1 MQLRVKL
8 VLSNILMAA
17 LPLLAIVLLAV
28 AGMKIMGYNY
38 IATLITLSENESE
51 LTSAQNVISAAKQE
65 VLPQEDG
72 GTVDESALSRMADR
86 LTALGFLVKVS
97 AEERVL
103 MSTMTP
109 AGEAIL
115 KQAVG
120 GGLAAIDNLS
130 LESEKAVIL
139 KSTFDEDDT
148 KYIFLAVQA
157 ETAEQGNLD
166 EEVEHTDIW
175 EYLPMAVLAVLAV
188 LILTN
193 IALTLWISASVLRPL
208 KALRKGTKEI
218 RDGNLDDSLPYQRKD
233 EFGQVCADFD
243 EMRKHLK
250 QSVLTQLQYEQYRK
264 ELIAGISHDLRT
276 PLTSIK
282 GYVQGLK
289 DNIADTPEKK
299 ARYFS
304 AIETRTADLEA
315 LVDNLASFTKM
326 ETEHYEF
333 HFEKTDLVAWLT
345 DYLDETRMEAEKRYQ
360 DITLICDTNP
370 VYVMLDI
377 REMGRV
383 MTNLLINSAKH
394 AGKPRS
400 NVQIS
405 ITRLSDNLLRIV
417 VKDDG
422 PGVSPVEL
430 TQIFESFYRGDV
442 ARTQPGKGSG
452 LGLSIARQIILA
464 HGGSIQ
470 AESDGGLS
478 IIIELPAM
486 GDET

>member
-17 LPLLAIVLLAV
+17 LPLLAIVLLGA
-28 AGMKIMGYNY
+28 AGMKVMGYNY
-38 IATLITLSENESE
+38 IATLVTLSENESE
-51 LTSAQNVISAAKQE
+51 LTTAQNLISAAKQE
-65 VLPQEDG
+65 ALPSEEG
-72 GTVDESALSRMADR
+72 GAVDETALKRMADR
-86 LTALGFLVKVS
+86 LSALGFLVRVS
-97 AEERVL
+97 AGEQVL
-103 MSTMTP
+103 FSTMTP
-109 AGEAIL
+109 SGEMIL
-115 KQAVG
+115 RQAVG
-120 GGLAAIDNLS
+120 GGLAEIDNLS
-130 LESEKAVIL
+130 LESEKAIII

-148 KYIFLAVQA
+148 TYVFLAVQA
-157 ETAEQGNLD
+157 EADEQGNID

-250 QSVLTQLQYEQYRK
+250 QSVLSQLQYEQYRK

-289 DNIADTPEKK
+289 DNIADTPEKR

-315 LVDNLASFTKM
+315 LVDSLASFSRM
-326 ETEHYEF
+326 ETGHYEF
-333 HFEKTDLVAWLT
+333 HFAKTDLAVWLA
-345 DYLDETRMEAEKRYQ
+345 DYLDEARMEAEKRNQ
-360 DITLICDTNP
+360 DITLACDSIHA
-370 VYVMLDI
+370 YAMLDVQ
-377 REMGRV
+377 EMGRV
-383 MTNLLINSAKH
+383 MTNLLVNSAKH

-405 ITRLSDNLLRIV
+405 LSQLPDNLLRIV

-422 PGVSPVEL
+422 PGVSSVEL
-430 TQIFESFYRGDV
+430 TQIFESFYRGDA
-442 ARTQPGKGSG
+442 ARTQPGQGSG

-464 HGGSIQ
+464 HGGSIR

-486 GDET
+486 GDEA